1 MITIDNLA
9 FRYGLLPSEV
19 LARATTFDLT
29 VLDVSARWERYQFE
43 KQNGKLKTEVPDLS
57 EQEMLDMIRKV
68 KEDVNKSQHK

>member
-1 MITIDNLA
+1 MQKI
-9 FRYGLLPSEV
+9 
-19 LARATTFDLT
+19 
-29 VLDVSARWERYQFE
+29 QKE